1 MLIGDH
7 NEPTKSYKEYKNA
20 KFTKH
25 TDILK
30 NSLRQIKDCSL
41 KVEDKAKLVVKL
53 SEILV
58 TELEKF
64 KSVKP

>member
-1 MLIGDH
+1 MHSMGSDDK
-7 NEPTKSYKEYKNA
+7 PQGYKEYKNA

-41 KVEDKAKLVVKL
+41 KTEDKAKLVVKL

-58 TELEKF
+58 DELEKF
-64 KSVKP
+64 KSH